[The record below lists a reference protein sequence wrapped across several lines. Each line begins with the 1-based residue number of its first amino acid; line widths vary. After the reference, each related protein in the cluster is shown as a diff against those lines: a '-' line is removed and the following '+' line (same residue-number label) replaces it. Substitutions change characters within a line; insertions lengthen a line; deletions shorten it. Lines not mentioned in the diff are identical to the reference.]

1 MSERKESRIWTWAK
15 AKAHKIKD
23 NIVPILF
30 CVTGGVIIGGSAT
43 ALHDSRRITKLEKR
57 LAEHVDSNNDNIDK
71 INVAFEHINNYMNET
86 DSMLD
91 DLSRQNNLLLE
102 KALQRTEGRDAE

>member
-1 MSERKESRIWTWAK
+1 MNERKESRIWTWAK
-15 AKAHKIKD
+15 AKAHKIKE

-57 LAEHVDSNNDNIDK
+57 MAEHVDNNNNNFKYLEEYMDK
-71 INVAFEHINNYMNET
+71 T

>member
-15 AKAHKIKD
+15 AKVHKIKE

-43 ALHDSRRITKLEKR
+43 ALHDSRRITKLENR
-57 LAEHVDSNNDNIDK
+57 MNDHVDNNNDNVDK
-71 INVAFEHINNYMNET
+71 INDAFEYIKKHMDET